1 MHRERNSQ
9 IKKRKQNAYKHYL
22 TMIISGI
29 NKYIATV
36 ELCFKTQ
43 KDLKIFWSSV
53 GLFVAV
59 SFRSEFVRDFSVVG
73 HVRTKIGLV
82 SPGSVDSWLLVNVI
96 LLYLIPIF
104 NSTGGYMFKTN
115 HLAYEFLIV
124 ITSFLLLDS
133 WTAPKKFLAWKTF
146 LLLNLHFD
154 IFLRMRF
161 LYILFCIVHN
171 AICENSECLY
181 QKLNDE
187 NWQKICPTQK
197 ILSVCEGPSLLKI
210 IA

>member
-29 NKYIATV
+29 NKF
-36 ELCFKTQ
+36 L
-43 KDLKIFWSSV
+43 L
-53 GLFVAV
+53 LR
-59 SFRSEFVRDFSVVG
+59 FRSGQSLSGISLQSV
-73 HVRTKIGLV
+73 
-82 SPGSVDSWLLVNVI
+82 
-96 LLYLIPIF
+96 IF

-115 HLAYEFLIV
+115 HLDHEFLISV
-124 ITSFLLLDS
+124 TSFFIVR
-133 WTAPKKFLAWKTF
+133 FLRGSEEISGQKTF
-146 LLLNLHFD
+146 YSNKFD

-161 LYILFCIVHN
+161 LYILFSIVY
-171 AICENSECLY
+171 CDNSKCLY
-181 QKLNDE
+181 QKFNDE
-187 NWQKICPTQK
+187 TWQKICPTQK